1 MAYTLKNEA
10 GMCPRVTLTV
20 QLEKLDFQASTWFQK
35 LSIITRQY
43 NLMFV
48 TFTWSKEDHFTS
60 SMLEN
65 SKIHKCYTG
74 TSWLQ
79 KMV

>member
-60 SMLEN
+60 SMLKN
-65 SKIHKCYTG
+65 SKIYKCYTG

>member
-1 MAYTLKNEA
+1 MAYKLKNEA

-43 NLMFV
+43 NFMFV
-48 TFTWSKEDHFTS
+48 TFSTWSEEDHFMS

-65 SKIHKCYTG
+65 P
-74 TSWLQ
+74 
-79 KMV
+79 

>member
-35 LSIITRQY
+35 LCIITRQY

-48 TFTWSKEDHFTS
+48 TFTWSKKDYFTS
-60 SMLEN
+60 SMLEK
-65 SKIHKCYTG
+65 SKICKCYTW

>member
-35 LSIITRQY
+35 QCIITRQY
-43 NLMFV
+43 NLMCV
-48 TFTWSKEDHFTS
+48 TFTRSKEDHFTS

-65 SKIHKCYTG
+65 SKIILSKY
-74 TSWLQ
+74 SS
-79 KMV
+79 

>member
-1 MAYTLKNEA
+1 MAYTLKNET

-60 SMLEN
+60 PMLEN
-65 SKIHKCYTG
+65 SKI
-74 TSWLQ
+74 
-79 KMV
+79 

>member
-35 LSIITRQY
+35 LCIITRQY

-48 TFTWSKEDHFTS
+48 TFTWSKEDYFTS
-60 SMLEN
+60 SMLEK
-65 SKIHKCYTG
+65 SKICKCYTG